1 MYNTYNLYKKCLL
14 YIIES
19 MVRRLTI
26 SEARKDF
33 ADTLH
38 RAFYG
43 REVTVVTRRG
53 KDIAAVVPMDHLV
66 SESSTPPKKAP
77 QRAK

>member
-1 MYNTYNLYKKCLL
+1 MYEVDNLYKIGLL
-14 YIIES
+14 YIIKS

-43 REVTVVTRRG
+43 REVTIVTRRG
-53 KDIAAVVPMDHLV
+53 KDFAAVVPMDRV
-66 SESSTPPKKAP
+66 AQKTSSPPKKAP
-77 QRAK
+77 QRAE

>member
-1 MYNTYNLYKKCLL
+1 M
-14 YIIES
+14 IEM

-43 REVTVVTRRG
+43 REVTIVTKRG
-53 KDIAAVVPMDHLV
+53 KDIAAVVPMDRVVFEGPSLL
-66 SESSTPPKKAP
+66 KKAP
-77 QRAK
+77 RRAK